1 LHNIRNK
8 RRRSWT
14 NMKARSTFGILLLS
28 LISIPAWA
36 GPSVLPEPGV
46 LELLAIGAVV
56 GVAFAIRNRRK

>member
-1 LHNIRNK
+1 MN
-8 RRRSWT
+8 
-14 NMKARSTFGILLLS
+14 ARSMFGFLLLS

-56 GVAFAIRNRRK
+56 GVAFAIRRRRKK